1 VTAPRKD
8 AADELWASVERT
20 AESVRD
26 LPSWAKAG
34 LEVDP
39 VNFNAPTGDTSR
51 PASAEA
57 GSLRKPTIDQ
67 RFMAWLEANPD
78 VYPTIVGLAREAKT
92 AGKRAIGM
100 KALWEVAR
108 WTLSMRTRG
117 DDYRWNN
124 DYTAPMARLIQER
137 EPDLAHMFETRRRRS

>member
-1 VTAPRKD
+1 VK
-8 AADELWASVERT
+8 
-20 AESVRD
+20 
-26 LPSWAKAG
+26 
-34 LEVDP
+34 
-39 VNFNAPTGDTSR
+39 

-57 GSLRKPTIDQ
+57 ASLHRPTIQ
-67 RFMAWLEANPD
+67 ERFDAWLSANPD
-78 VYPTIVGLAREAKT
+78 VYPTIVSLAREAKA

-124 DYTAPMARLIQER
+124 DYTSLMSRLVQER
-137 EPDLAHMFETRRRRS
+137 EPDLRGLFEVRRRRSQ